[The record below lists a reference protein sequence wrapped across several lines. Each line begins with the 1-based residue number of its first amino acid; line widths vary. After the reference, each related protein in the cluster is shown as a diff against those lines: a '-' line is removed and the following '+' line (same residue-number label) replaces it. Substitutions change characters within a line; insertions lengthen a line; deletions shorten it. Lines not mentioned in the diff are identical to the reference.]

1 MLNRGRS
8 FLRAMGAIRALIL
21 GRKVVRLRG
30 SLNGRTLDWAVAYG
44 LPCHRVNRQL
54 QVVLLGQTLQESP
67 TGPKLL
73 PRYGSLRLQTP
84 DIRLGLLQALLDVA
98 GFRGRRL
105 IPLVVRRC
113 KSWRLSLG

>member
-1 MLNRGRS
+1 
-8 FLRAMGAIRALIL
+8 MGTIRALIL
-21 GRKVVRLRG
+21 GRNVVRLRG
-30 SLNGRTLDWAVAYG
+30 SLDGRTLDWAVAYG

-54 QVVLLGQTLQESP
+54 QVVLLGHLLQEST

-84 DIRLGLLQALLDVA
+84 DIRLGLLQALLDAA

-105 IPLVVRRC
+105 IPFVVRRC

>member
-1 MLNRGRS
+1 
-8 FLRAMGAIRALIL
+8 MGAIRALVL
-21 GRKVVRLRG
+21 GRRVVRLRR

-44 LPCHRVNRQL
+44 LPGHRVNRQL
-54 QVVLLGQTLQESP
+54 QVMLLGHLLQEST

-84 DIRLGLLQALLDVA
+84 DIRLGLLQALLDAA

-105 IPLVVRRC
+105 IPFIVRRS
-113 KSWRLSLG
+113 KWRRLSLG

>member
-1 MLNRGRS
+1 V
-8 FLRAMGAIRALIL
+8 GAVRALIL
-21 GRKVVRLRG
+21 GRKVVRLRRG
-30 SLNGRTLDWAVAYG
+30 VNGRTLDWAVAYG
-44 LPCHRVNRQL
+44 LPCHWVNRQL

-84 DIRLGLLQALLDVA
+84 DIRLGLLQALLDIT
-98 GFRGRRL
+98 GLRGRRL

-113 KSWRLSLG
+113 KDWWLGLG